1 MTEDKSPITYND
13 ALRMLE
19 RAVAEKGWNHVY
31 TNPDQPDMK
40 PGQGMTC
47 LYAHKLDDDV
57 VVPGCIVGH
66 AVISDGRKTAE
77 EVYQASEGTPDMLFS
92 SLGIEA
98 DEDAVKLFRRVQIW
112 QDKGVPWGAALIMG
126 QHTPPHVYP
135 GGSVD

>member
-1 MTEDKSPITYND
+1 MSEDNSPITYND

-31 TNPDQPDMK
+31 TNPEQPDMK

-47 LYAHKLDDDV
+47 LYAHKTARA

-66 AVISDGRKTAE
+66 AIISDGRKTAE
-77 EVYQASEGTPDMLFS
+77 EVYRARGGTPYMLFD

-98 DEDAVKLFRRVQIW
+98 DEDAIKLFRRVQIW

-126 QHTPPHVYP
+126 QHAPKSVYP